1 VSEGGDS
8 FVILVEFF
16 RFLAMYV
23 IAKTA
28 IVLIQARFADRPIGD
43 ALALY

>member
-1 VSEGGDS
+1 M
-8 FVILVEFF
+8 ILVEFF

-23 IAKTA
+23 IAKT
-28 IVLIQARFADRPIGD
+28 LLTLLQARFADTSVGP